1 MFGRRRQT
9 EQFCQAR
16 FVGFARWALASRLDP
31 LGVLYAQGVVYLLLE
46 LDVRGSDCL
55 RATRKP
61 VRFHTK
67 ICRRRSD
74 ERYFACVG
82 FFSATHEVIHPPSF
96 ERPSTCSR
104 TEAGLHFS
112 VQRFRASTLLRKS
125 TPCATAARVGAASAS
140 AFSITKS

>member
-1 MFGRRRQT
+1 
-9 EQFCQAR
+9 
-16 FVGFARWALASRLDP
+16 
-31 LGVLYAQGVVYLLLE
+31 VYLLLE

-55 RATRKP
+55 RATRKR

-82 FFSATHEVIHPPSF
+82 FFSATHEVIHAPSF

-125 TPCATAARVGAASAS
+125 TPCATGSTRGRSLGQRVQHHEVVNGGCHNFHSGLD
-140 AFSITKS
+140 